1 MIILMTSLKIVKL
14 SRVRWEGRH
23 NNDNH
28 DHDHEDN
35 YDHDDDHDHDH
46 DHDDH
51 DHDLIRNGEVD
62 KGEVGKRHG
71 NDYHDNDRD
80 HDHEDGDVDVDE
92 EDDDVVVGEE
102 DDDHDDTDL
111 IRNGEVVEGEVGRRH
126 CWFSFSSLW

>member
-35 YDHDDDHDHDH
+35 YDHDDDHDDH
-46 DHDDH
+46 DH
-51 DHDLIRNGEVD
+51 
-62 KGEVGKRHG
+62 
-71 NDYHDNDRD
+71 
-80 HDHEDGDVDVDE
+80 
-92 EDDDVVVGEE
+92 
-102 DDDHDDTDL
+102 DL